1 MFRYN
6 LLLAVRNMLKYW
18 RYSMIN
24 IMGLAVGLASFIL
37 IFLYIGDELRYD
49 RYNENADRIY
59 RVNRWYNT
67 QEVNEDASTCSFPCG
82 PAIMED
88 YPHLVEAM
96 VRFFD
101 FQVPEML
108 FESFS
113 EQDTLR
119 YNEEWF
125 YLADSTVFQI
135 FSFDFLQ
142 GDPQTALEQPN
153 TIVLTESTATKYFG
167 EEDPLGQTLLLEE
180 LVEMEITGV
189 IRDVPS
195 QSHMKIDLLG
205 SLSTYRML
213 QGREVPDQLLG
224 PLTRYRQTK
233 FNRYPE
239 TWVWNPCWT
248 YVMLRPGVKQS
259 ELEAHFEDFYRKHY
273 EELSNQNVTLY
284 LQPLSDIHLYSDHAF
299 EMQKNS
305 DISYIYILSLI
316 ALVILFLASINFMN
330 LTTATSFTRSR
341 EIGMKKVF
349 GGTQKMLIY
358 QFLGETLLHATIALI
373 LAILIVESFLPAFNQ
388 YTDKN
393 IPSSFLL
400 SAYSLLIMAGL
411 LFFVSLLSG
420 VYPALCMSRYQPL
433 ALFKNQAVTDQRSL
447 NPRKILVTGQFIIS
461 TSLIIASM
469 LAFSQLH
476 HLRNARLGFEKDQVI
491 VFKNA
496 GSLTSQYHAFKK
508 KLLAHPDIEHVTG
521 MEDIL
526 GVNHNTRA
534 YQVEGLEQGK
544 NYYYPTFLVEW
555 DFIETFQ
562 IPVLEGR
569 SFSRDYPDDITQ
581 AVIINQTMARS
592 LGWQNKEAIG
602 KSIRSQYG
610 DEKVIG
616 VCADFHVLSLHH
628 PLNKFIIDMYTRPEE
643 FARIIA
649 VRIKGD
655 DPREPIQYIRE
666 QWNLFNPTRPFE
678 PAMLRAHLNTLYKN
692 EARFGRFS
700 VLLTLLALFI
710 AGIGLVGLTSFYAEQ
725 KNREVCLRKVHGAS
739 LGQILSFM
747 YREFLS
753 LVVVSNLIAWPLTW
767 LLARIWLNTYASH
780 TPLQFWIFL
789 AAAAITLSM
798 LTAILFI
805 RSRISYSENPAE
817 VLKHQG

>member
-18 RYSMIN
+18 RYSLIN
-24 IMGLAVGLASFIL
+24 ITGLAVGLASFML

-49 RYNENADRIY
+49 QFHEKADRIY

-67 QEVNEDASTCSFPCG
+67 QEVNEDAATCSFPCG

-88 YPHLVEAM
+88 YPHLVENV
-96 VRFFD
+96 VRIFD

-108 FESFS
+108 FESFHAD
-113 EQDTLR
+113 DTLR

-135 FSFDFLQ
+135 FSFEFLQ
-142 GDPQTALEQPN
+142 GDPQTALQQPN
-153 TIVLTESTATKYFG
+153 TIVITESTARKYFG
-167 EEDPLGQTLLLEE
+167 EAQPLGRTLRLEE
-180 LVEMEITGV
+180 LVEMKVTGV
-189 IRDVPS
+189 IRDLPA

-213 QGREVPDQLLG
+213 QGRQIPDQLLG

-233 FNRYPE
+233 LNRYPE

-248 YVMLRPGVKQS
+248 YVLLRPGVQQS
-259 ELEAHFEDFYRKHY
+259 ELEKHFEDFYRTHY
-273 EELSNQNVTLY
+273 AELSNQNVTLY
-284 LQPLSDIHLYSDHAF
+284 LQPLSEIHLHSDHAF

-316 ALVILFLASINFMN
+316 SLVILFLASINFMN
-330 LTTATSFTRSR
+330 LTTATSFTRAR

-349 GGTQKMLIY
+349 GGTPEKLIY
-358 QFLGETLLHATIALI
+358 QFLGETLLYTTIALI
-373 LAILIVESFLPAFNQ
+373 LAVLIVESFLPAFNQ
-388 YTDKN
+388 FTDKT
-393 IPSSFLL
+393 IPASFLL
-400 SAYSLLIMAGL
+400 SPYSLLILTAL
-411 LFFVSLLSG
+411 LLFVSLLSG
-420 VYPALCMSRYQPL
+420 LYPALCLSRYQPL
-433 ALFKNQAVTDQRSL
+433 ALFKNLAVADKKSL
-447 NPRKILVTGQFIIS
+447 HPRKILVTGQFIIS

-476 HLRNARLGFEKDQVI
+476 HLRNARLGFKKDRVI
-491 VFKNA
+491 VFKNS
-496 GSLTSQYHAFKK
+496 GSLTSRYPAFKE
-508 KLLAHPDIEHVTG
+508 KLLSHPDIESVTG

-534 YQVEGLEQGK
+534 YQVESLEEGK

-562 IPVLEGR
+562 IPILEGR
-569 SFSRDYPDDITQ
+569 SFSRDRPNDITQ
-581 AVIINQTMARS
+581 AVVINQTMARS
-592 LGWQNKEAIG
+592 LGWQNNEAIG

-610 DEKVIG
+610 NEKVIG

-628 PLNKFIIDMYTRPEE
+628 PLNKFIVDMYTRPEE

-649 VRIKGD
+649 VRIQGD
-655 DPREPIQYIRE
+655 DPEKALPYIRA
-666 QWNLFNPTRPFE
+666 QWHRFNPTRPFE
-678 PAMLRAHLNTLYKN
+678 PSRLQSHLNRLYKN

-700 VLLTLLALFI
+700 VLLTMLALFI

-725 KNREVCLRKVHGAS
+725 KNREVCLRKVNGAS
-739 LGQILSFM
+739 LRHIMAFM
-747 YREFLS
+747 FREFIS
-753 LVVVSNLIAWPLTW
+753 LIAISNLIAWPLTW
-767 LLARIWLNTYASH
+767 FLAHNWLKTYASH
-780 TPLQFWIFL
+780 TSLQLWIFL
-789 AAAAITLSM
+789 AAAGITLAM
-798 LTAILFI
+798 LSAIVFI
-805 RSRISYSENPAE
+805 RSHISYSKNPAE
-817 VLKHQG
+817 ILKHQG